1 MPKSK
6 DQGAVYNFLDFIY
19 KYETQIISYFYAVLT
34 NFCRYIFIIL
44 GKKHWT
50 VEWPG
55 RFSHYRRACVC
66 AAVGF
71 ASHQIELW
79 ARLSGCVR
87 ARCGIKW
94 LQHPASHPPAHPP
107 LNLNAR
113 NTFYLVALF
122 LSPLFFSL
130 FFTIIHLNV
139 TWSTRRAKNTAT
151 SVVNFHCLSR
161 SFFSARSPLCFGSFF
176 YFYAHIYSVRDV
188 SLLLRRAFISCQ
200 QPREEAVSLL
210 NLQPSLSLSRSLSQC
225 ARLSL
230 IDPHRTPPLATS
242 INFIY
247 CNNAPNLQWWWCTWK
262 KGCWFVCLRVC
273 VCASAKGHNRNIFLR
288 WKTATNVSHIYA
300 GQIKQIW
307 YGLDVPDALRP
318 GTYNFL
324 FSAPLYRRDAA
335 ELRWSNIFCSLVSN
349 FFTPCAF

>member
-1 MPKSK
+1 MCCCW
-6 DQGAVYNFLDFIY
+6 LC
-19 KYETQIISYFYAVLT
+19 ISSDWAL
-34 NFCRYIFIIL
+34 
-44 GKKHWT
+44 
-50 VEWPG
+50 
-55 RFSHYRRACVC
+55 S
-66 AAVGF
+66 
-71 ASHQIELW
+71 ASIWL
-79 ARLSGCVR
+79 R
-87 ARCGIKW
+87 ARALRDKVAA
-94 LQHPASHPPAHPP
+94 ASSQPPTRPSTSQP
-107 LNLNAR
+107 QRTEYIL
-113 NTFYLVALF
+113 FGGALS
-122 LSPLFFSL
+122 LSSPLFFSL

-324 FSAPLYRRDAA
+324 FSAPL
-335 ELRWSNIFCSLVSN
+335 
-349 FFTPCAF
+349 